1 MSKIL
6 VIGESCKDV
15 FLYCSSERLCPD
27 VPVPILNIQKKIENE
42 GMAQNV
48 YRNIK
53 NIISSCDIVTNFNWR
68 DIKKTRYVDEAS
80 NHMFIRVD
88 DDHSQIPKLDLSSV
102 DFKSYDLIAIS
113 DYNKGYLTIEDI
125 SYICE
130 NHDNVF
136 LDTKKKLGKWAD
148 KARFIKIN
156 NYELQR
162 SLDTISEIALSKT
175 ICTKGGDGCDYNGV
189 NYPVNPTE
197 IKDSSGAG
205 DTFFAALVCEFL
217 KSNNIDKS
225 INYANKC
232 ASKVVAERGVTTL

>member
-15 FLYCSSERLCPD
+15 FVYCTAERLCPD
-27 VPVPILNIQKKIENE
+27 VPVPVLNIQRKVENE

-53 NIISSCDIVTNFNWR
+53 NIISCCDIITNSNWGN
-68 DIKKTRYVDEAS
+68 IKKTRYVDEAS

-88 DDHSQIPKLDLSSV
+88 DDHKAIPELDVSSIGLN
-102 DFKSYDLIAIS
+102 SYELIAIS
-113 DYNKGYLTIEDI
+113 DYNKGYLSPEAI

-130 NHDNVF
+130 HHDNVF
-136 LDTKKKLGKWAD
+136 LDTKKKVEGWAD
-148 KARFIKIN
+148 KAKFIKIN

-162 SLDTISEIALSKT
+162 SLKVISPIALSKT
-175 ICTKGGDGCDYNGV
+175 ICTKGSGGCDYNGV
-189 NYPVNPTE
+189 NYPVRSAE

-205 DTFFAALVCEFL
+205 DTFFAALVCKFL
-217 KSNNIDKS
+217 KSGDIDKS
-225 INYANKC
+225 INYANQS
-232 ASKVVAERGVTTL
+232 ASKVVGERGVTTL